1 MANRNTYVPK
11 HTLVKAKR
19 IRKVMKAILPTH
31 PESDAE
37 GEEMERDLKFLEH
50 KLRNYVLDRLG
61 DNHTVEFYNDVSEFE
76 ALEDKYIKAP
86 KIALKGL

>member
-11 HTLVKAKR
+11 HTFVKARR
-19 IRKVMKAILPTH
+19 IRKLMEAILTNP
-31 PESDAE
+31 PDCDEARK
-37 GEEMERDLKFLEH
+37 EMEADLVFIEH

-61 DNHTVEFYNDVSEFE
+61 DNHNVEFYNDVSEFE
-76 ALEDKYIKAP
+76 ALEDKCIKAP